1 VSSSQQLAM
10 RTPRTS
16 LSGNQRLSRLEDGLD
31 GGVDSAAMDDSRL
44 HRLLDRQDVIDSILR
59 YASGIDMRNWALYRE
74 CFTDELEVD
83 FTSWGGGTPLTVSAD
98 QWVANVRSTLSG
110 FEGTQHTL
118 TNFVVDVDGDNA
130 HAVVYMSAQH
140 FLPNDKGDSTLLIGG
155 YYTHDLVRTP
165 TDWKIRK
172 ARLTV
177 TWTVGNRHIFELA
190 RERVA
195 EGKEGAHRT

>member
-1 VSSSQQLAM
+1 
-10 RTPRTS
+10 
-16 LSGNQRLSRLEDGLD
+16 
-31 GGVDSAAMDDSRL
+31 MDDSRIQD
-44 HRLLDRQDVIDSILR
+44 LLDRQDVIDSILR
-59 YASGIDMRNWALYRE
+59 YASGIDMRNWSLYRE

-83 FTSWGGGTPLTVSAD
+83 FTSWGGGTPLKLGAD

-118 TNFVVDVDGDNA
+118 TNFVVDVDGDDA

-140 FLPNDKGDSTLLIGG
+140 FLPNDKGDSSLLIGG

-190 RERVA
+190 RQRVA
-195 EGKEGAHRT
+195 DGKEGAQRT